1 MPGIAGW
8 FHLAFFGLL
17 IPWAAWHSR
26 GRFERQPLPPRRRH
40 FIAVLIQ
47 LVFFLIVSVAVAR
60 SEGIDLLALPHA
72 GWIPWVAAAALLAAG
87 LAGMAPVWRRGV
99 ERRERKLHL
108 FMPRTRAERILWVAV
123 AVAAG
128 VSEEVT
134 YRGVMFALVT
144 GMTGSAAAGAVIAS
158 LIFGVSHIVQGWK
171 SAAIITGIALLL
183 HGLVALSGTL
193 LLAIAIHSIYDVAA
207 GLAYGRIGEELGYPV
222 DGLPPEGDV
231 SIAQPIPS

>member
-26 GRFERQPLPPRRRH
+26 GRFESQPLPPRRRH
-40 FIAVLIQ
+40 FIAVFIQ
-47 LVFFLIVSVAVAR
+47 LVFFLIISVAVAR
-60 SEGIDLLALPHA
+60 REGIDLLARPQA
-72 GWIPWVAAAALLAAG
+72 GWVPWLAAAALLAIG
-87 LAGMAPVWRRGV
+87 LVAMAPVWRRGV

-123 AVAAG
+123 AIAAG

-134 YRGVMFALVT
+134 YRGVMFALLV
-144 GMTGSAAAGAVIAS
+144 GITGSTAAGAVIAS

-183 HGLVALSGTL
+183 HGLVLLSGTL
-193 LLAIAIHSIYDVAA
+193 LLAIAIHAIYDVIA
-207 GLAYGRIGEELGYPV
+207 GLAYGRMGERLGYPV
-222 DGLPPEGDV
+222 DGLPPDERV
-231 SIAQPIPS
+231 PATRPAAS